1 MGIMYHSTRG
11 DQRAYTA
18 SQAILKGLAPD
29 GGLFVPD
36 QIPPLPKS
44 LREFAAMD
52 YHGVAL
58 EILSSFLTDFTRDE
72 LEECVEKAYD
82 KKFDTPVIAPVVKKS
97 DAYYLELYHG
107 ATIAFKDMALSILP
121 HLCVKAAQKNH
132 EQREIVILTATSG
145 DTGKAAMAGFAD
157 VPGTRIMVFYPDGGV
172 SPIQKLQMVTQKGKN
187 VRVAAIRGNFDDAQT
202 EVKKLF
208 SDQALNSEIS
218 RRGYVFSSANS
229 INIGRLIPQV
239 AYYVWAYARLLAAG
253 EIEEGEKINF
263 TVPTGNFGNI
273 LAGYYAK
280 CMGLPV
286 GRLICASNENKV
298 LFDFFTTGTY
308 DRNRPFILTSSPSMD
323 ILVSSNLERL
333 IFGCCGDD
341 AAKTAEFM
349 RELSKD
355 GRYTITAEM
364 KKNLADFTGGY
375 ATQEETSE
383 RIHDEFASDHYVL
396 DTHTAVASAVYQ
408 KYVKQTGDRTKT
420 VIVST
425 ASPYKFVRSVVPAID
440 PEDAAQDEG
449 KDFDLI
455 ADLERVSGVPRPAAV
470 REIDHAPVLHNLVID
485 RSEMKAAVLDFLK

>member
-1 MGIMYHSTRG
+1 
-11 DQRAYTA
+11 
-18 SQAILKGLAPD
+18 
-29 GGLFVPD
+29 
-36 QIPPLPKS
+36 
-44 LREFAAMD
+44 
-52 YHGVAL
+52 
-58 EILSSFLTDFTRDE
+58 
-72 LEECVEKAYD
+72 
-82 KKFDTPVIAPVVKKS
+82 
-97 DAYYLELYHG
+97 
-107 ATIAFKDMALSILP
+107 
-121 HLCVKAAQKNH
+121 
-132 EQREIVILTATSG
+132 
-145 DTGKAAMAGFAD
+145 
-157 VPGTRIMVFYPDGGV
+157 
-172 SPIQKLQMVTQKGKN
+172 
-187 VRVAAIRGNFDDAQT
+187 
-202 EVKKLF
+202 
-208 SDQALNSEIS
+208 
-218 RRGYVFSSANS
+218 
-229 INIGRLIPQV
+229 
-239 AYYVWAYARLLAAG
+239 
-253 EIEEGEKINF
+253 
-263 TVPTGNFGNI
+263 
-273 LAGYYAK
+273 
-280 CMGLPV
+280 MGLPV